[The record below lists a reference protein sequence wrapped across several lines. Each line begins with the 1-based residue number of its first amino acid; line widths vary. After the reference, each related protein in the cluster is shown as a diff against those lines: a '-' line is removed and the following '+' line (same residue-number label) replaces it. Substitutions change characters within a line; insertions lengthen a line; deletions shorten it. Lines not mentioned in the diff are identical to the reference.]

1 MCCQL
6 LLEAL
11 IILFRVTGLCAATT
25 FSIVH
30 PSLDV
35 PIIHILILIIFLI
48 KPYLIK
54 KNQSIWRDDEDYEGQ
69 VILLQEMGITGII
82 YCIII
87 DANQVFLCKPDPI
100 KGRLWSL
107 MAQAMAM

>member
-1 MCCQL
+1 ML
-6 LLEAL
+6 HGAL
-11 IILFRVTGLCAATT
+11 ISLYKVIGICVVICL
-25 FSIVH
+25 SIVH

-35 PIIHILILIIFLI
+35 PIINILILIISLI

-54 KNQSIWRDDEDYEGQ
+54 KKQSIWRDDEDYEGQ
-69 VILLQEMGITGII
+69 VILPQETGITGII

-87 DANQVFLCKPDPI
+87 DANHFFLCKPDPI

-107 MAQAMAM
+107 MGSSYGHVIP